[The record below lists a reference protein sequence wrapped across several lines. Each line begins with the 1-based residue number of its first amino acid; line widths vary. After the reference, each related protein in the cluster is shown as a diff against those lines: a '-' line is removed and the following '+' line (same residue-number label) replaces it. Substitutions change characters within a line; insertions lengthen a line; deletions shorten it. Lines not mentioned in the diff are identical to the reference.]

1 MEFSLYGMATDF
13 CIMSALIFAAQ
24 LLRKKVKWL
33 QNYYIPSPL
42 VAGGIG
48 LLLGPQVGGL
58 IPWTTGADSYA
69 YLLTCILFAGIFL
82 GRKGKSRRG
91 ENCPQR
97 GGAGGPFPQKTMG
110 GGKFLRFIAQVGDTF
125 FVNTASEILC
135 FGIALSLG
143 GTLLLLLFP
152 GVFPELSL
160 LLPSG
165 FAGGHG
171 YAAAIGGALNELLG
185 REDGVYIGQAFA
197 TLGLLTGL
205 LGGLACI
212 NYAARRGATRFVKE
226 ASLLPE
232 ECRTGLLPEEKR
244 MSMGRETIHPM
255 SMDPQTWHTALLL
268 MAFGAGYGVS
278 LLLNKVLPQ
287 LNFPLMCLTMLA
299 GLVLQKILDVTGYA
313 EYVDKRVIDRASGC
327 ITDYLVAFGVAT
339 IRLSV
344 VQEFW
349 QPIIVLCVI
358 GVVWPLVIVFF
369 VGRKL
374 FHNFWF
380 ERSIFIFGYLT
391 GIVAVGITLLRS
403 VDPHMKSGTLDDF
416 GFAYTIQ
423 SVIEIFLVAL
433 IPTAAVTFGCL
444 PAGLALDAVGII
456 LLLASWKL
464 CGSYGGAMNELREGE
479 AEVIREE

>member
-1 MEFSLYGMATDF
+1 MEFSLYGLAADF
-13 CIMSALIFAAQ
+13 CIMSALMFAAQ
-24 LLRKKVKWL
+24 LLRKRVKWL
-33 QNYYIPSPL
+33 QNHYIPSPL
-42 VAGGIG
+42 VAGVIG
-48 LLLGPQVGGL
+48 LLLGPQLAGL
-58 IPWTTGADSYA
+58 IPWTAGADSYA

-82 GRKGKSRRG
+82 GRRS
-91 ENCPQR
+91 
-97 GGAGGPFPQKTMG
+97 G
-110 GGKFLRFIAQVGDTF
+110 GGSAGPGLSGFIKRVGDTF

-135 FGIALSLG
+135 FGLALSLG
-143 GTLLLLLFP
+143 GALLAALFP

-160 LLPSG
+160 LLPAG

-171 YAAAIGGALNELLG
+171 YAAAIGGSLNELLG
-185 REDGVYIGQAFA
+185 REDAVYIGQAFA

-205 LGGLACI
+205 LGGLVCI

-244 MSMGRETIHPM
+244 TPMGQQTIHPM

-268 MAFGAGYGVS
+268 LAFGMGYGVS
-278 LLLNKVLPQ
+278 LLLNRLLPR

-299 GLVLQKILDVTGYA
+299 GLVLQTFLGATGYA
-313 EYVDKRVIDRASGC
+313 EYVDKRVIDRAGGC

-344 VQEFW
+344 VAEYW
-349 QPIIVLCVI
+349 QPIALLCVL
-358 GVVWPLVIVFF
+358 GVAWPLAIVFV

-416 GFAYTIQ
+416 GFAYTVQ
-423 SVIEIFLVAL
+423 SVIEVFLVAL
-433 IPTAAVTFGCL
+433 IPMAAVAFGCL
-444 PAGLALDAVGII
+444 PAGLVLDAAGIA
-456 LLLASWKL
+456 LLLICWKL

-479 AEVIREE
+479 AEIIREE